1 MTYCKTHPGD
11 ESNPVDHRTL
21 TVISRLLLF
30 VFVLTLIVSTA
41 QQCLASYYF
50 RQNLPDAL
58 QKAMICDS
66 ANPVY
71 PAALANL
78 LHLYGQSPDPDAVI
92 RLYQTAVR
100 LSPFDAGY
108 TADLAQANDWAGRT
122 DVALPLFQRAQQLF
136 PDAPEINWKLANFY
150 IRSGNSGDAL
160 PALKKILSSNIID
173 KNQVFALSDRA
184 GINSVTVVENLLP
197 PDVPAYFA
205 YLNFEAQRGNFP
217 AAQQTWN
224 RLLSLG
230 SPFDPK
236 EAFPFLDALI
246 KSHELDSASQVWSS
260 LISRFPDR
268 IPSPAS
274 ANNLVTNANLQADI
288 LNGGFD
294 WRVFPVSG
302 ILVSQDSTGPTADAR
317 SLRIEFDGT
326 QNLYYGSVLQLVP
339 VQPRT
344 KYTFS
349 AFTRSQAITT
359 DAGVGLQIS
368 DGYDPNKILG
378 STDPLIGTT
387 PWSEQSFSFE
397 TPAQTRLLI
406 VRIVRLPSQKFDNK
420 IAGAFWFSRISLT
433 QQPALRSP

>member
-1 MTYCKTHPGD
+1 
-11 ESNPVDHRTL
+11 VDQRTL
-21 TVISRLLLF
+21 TFASRLVLF
-30 VFVLTLIVSTA
+30 IFVLTLIVSTA
-41 QQCLASYYF
+41 RQGLASYYF

-58 QKAMICDS
+58 QKAMTWDS

-108 TADLAQANDWAGRT
+108 TADLAQANDWAGHSS
-122 DVALPLFQRAQQLF
+122 VALPLFQRAQQLF
-136 PDAPEINWKLANFY
+136 PNAPEINWKLANFY
-150 IRSGNSGDAL
+150 IRSGNIGDAL
-160 PALKKILSSNIID
+160 PALKKVLSSNIID
-173 KNQVFALSDRA
+173 KNQIFALSDRA
-184 GINSVTVVENLLP
+184 GINSVTIVENLLP
-197 PDVPAYFA
+197 PDVPGYFA
-205 YLNFEAQRGNFP
+205 YLNFEAQRGNFS

-236 EAFPFLDALI
+236 EAFPFLDALMR
-246 KSHELDSASQVWSS
+246 SHEQLDNASQVWSS
-260 LISRFPDR
+260 LVSRFPDR
-268 IPSPAS
+268 ISSPAS
-274 ANNLVTNANLQADI
+274 GSNLITNGSLQADI

-294 WRVFPVSG
+294 WRVFPVAG
-302 ILVSQDSTGPTADAR
+302 VMVSQDSTGPSADAR

-326 QNLYYGSVLQLVP
+326 QNLYYGSVLQFVP

-359 DAGVGLQIS
+359 DAGIGLQIS
-368 DGYDPNKILG
+368 NGYDPNKILG

-387 PWSEQSFSFE
+387 PWSDQSFSFE
-397 TPAQTRLLI
+397 TPSETRLLI
-406 VRIVRLPSQKFDNK
+406 VRIVRLPSQKLDNK
-420 IAGAFWFSRISLT
+420 IAGAFWLSRVSLT
-433 QQPALRSP
+433 PHPAPRSP